1 MAELKPPGGEPLLST
16 GQTTNKLGT
25 AVEKRESESS
35 SENIPESDSSAQ
47 QDTDDDS
54 DRDSNSGEDDE
65 PSKKAVQNLYEGKKE
80 CNCCINWVEE
90 KPENKKEAA
99 TGTVITVRRNRDH
112 EKEKSLS
119 LHSILVHSEQ
129 LKDTLRDVL
138 SGTGS
143 AITSRDFV
151 LERPFENVFHQW
163 AAMTEMFKK
172 SEDKEDLQH
181 FKLLYEV
188 LSTELGDFF
197 DEVNDLLSNSLITY
211 PLLWT
216 IFPRGEICL
225 TADDLGQAV
234 AVRARNGAYSKEGY
248 RLKCDFID
256 TDGKTF
262 GLAGTCLEI
271 PGFKD
276 AVSIASLPVSPL
288 KYNPEAEG
296 IKEILVRRGRRFA
309 ELSSFHHKKCNGQ
322 EWHIGRKD
330 AWLPR
335 KSTGR
340 IIIDPETFDDNNP
353 AKAVF
358 LRPLS
363 SDQNDVTSFA
373 RSFKLV
379 RDSEFLLC
387 GSTVRGYSL
396 KSKAWAKFTVDDVGE
411 IEWNDTCA
419 SNLILPNGYKDLLLS
434 LVEEQMLAEDGFDD
448 FIEQKGQGLVLLL
461 SGDTGVGKTL
471 TAEVVAEKMRA
482 PLYAVSAGQLGFDA
496 EELEA
501 RLKLVL
507 DIASKWD
514 AVLLLDEGDVF
525 LEKRTTS
532 DLHRNRLVS
541 IFLQLLEYYAGT
553 LVITTNRAAVI
564 DEAIKSRI
572 HINIRLPGLTIEAR
586 KSLWEN
592 LLKENKIK
600 HGLIE
605 ADFQSL
611 AEVDVN
617 GREIKNALKSGILM
631 ARKAKEPV
639 SMTQLRV
646 ILDIL
651 TASKT
656 T

>member
-1 MAELKPPGGEPLLST
+1 MAIRKPMKLEQKRNFSVFLATAMLYGGSVPVSMQSKQAAGGINANSPSWAQSKPVGDEPLLST
-16 GQTTNKLGT
+16 LKPNNKLET
-25 AVEKRESESS
+25 AVAKRKSETST
-35 SENIPESDSSAQ
+35 ENIPESDSSAQ

-54 DRDSNSGEDDE
+54 DGDSKLSADDE
-65 PSKKAVQNLYEGKKE
+65 PIRKAVQNLYEGKKE

-90 KPENKKEAA
+90 EPEKKKEAA

-138 SGTGS
+138 HGTSS

-151 LERPFENVFHQW
+151 LERPFENVFHRW
-163 AAMTEMFKK
+163 AAMTEMSKK
-172 SEDKEDLQH
+172 SEDKEELQH
-181 FKLLYEV
+181 FKLLYEI
-188 LSTELGDFF
+188 LSSELGDFF

-216 IFPRGEICL
+216 IFPRSEVCL
-225 TADDLGQAV
+225 SADELGQPV
-234 AVRARNGAYSKEGY
+234 AVKARNGAYSKEGY

-271 PGFKD
+271 PCFKN
-276 AVSIASLPVSPL
+276 AASIASLPVSPL
-288 KYNPEAEG
+288 KYNPEADG

-309 ELSSFHHKKCNGQ
+309 ELSGFHHKKCNGQ
-322 EWHIGRKD
+322 EWYIGRKD
-330 AWLPR
+330 AWQPR
-335 KSTGR
+335 
-340 IIIDPETFDDNNP
+340 
-353 AKAVF
+353 
-358 LRPLS
+358 
-363 SDQNDVTSFA
+363 
-373 RSFKLV
+373 
-379 RDSEFLLC
+379 
-387 GSTVRGYSL
+387 
-396 KSKAWAKFTVDDVGE
+396 KFTVDDVGE

-541 IFLQLLEYYAGT
+541 IFLQLLEYYSGT
-553 LVITTNRAAVI
+553 LIITTNRAAVI

-572 HINIRLPGLTIEAR
+572 HINIRLPGLTVEAR

-592 LLKENKIK
+592 LLKENKIQ
-600 HGLIE
+600 HGLVE

-646 ILDIL
+646 VLDIL

>member
-1 MAELKPPGGEPLLST
+1 MAEPKPTGSESLLST
-16 GQTTNKLGT
+16 GQTTDKLGT

-90 KPENKKEAA
+90 EPENKKEAA

-138 SGTGS
+138 RGTGS

-216 IFPRGEICL
+216 IFARGEICL
-225 TADDLGQAV
+225 AADDLGQAV

-271 PGFKD
+271 PCFKD
-276 AVSIASLPVSPL
+276 AASIASLPVSPL

-296 IKEILVRRGRRFA
+296 IKEIL
-309 ELSSFHHKKCNGQ
+309 
-322 EWHIGRKD
+322 
-330 AWLPR
+330 
-335 KSTGR
+335 STGR

-553 LVITTNRAAVI
+553 LIITTNRAAVI

-646 ILDIL
+646 VLDVL

>member
-1 MAELKPPGGEPLLST
+1 MAELKTTGGEPLLST
-16 GQTTNKLGT
+16 GQTNDKLET
-25 AVEKRESESS
+25 AVENQESDSS
-35 SENIPESDSSAQ
+35 SEKIPESDSSAQ
-47 QDTDDDS
+47 QDTDDGS
-54 DRDSNSGEDDE
+54 DRDSGSGKDDE

-90 KPENKKEAA
+90 EPENKKEAA

-138 SGTGS
+138 RGTGS

-151 LERPFENVFHQW
+151 LERPFENVFHRW

-225 TADDLGQAV
+225 SADELGQAV

-262 GLAGTCLEI
+262 GLAGICLEI
-271 PGFKD
+271 PCFKD
-276 AVSIASLPVSPL
+276 AASIASLPVSPL

-309 ELSSFHHKKCNGQ
+309 ELSGFHHKKCNGQ
-322 EWHIGRKD
+322 EWYIGRKD
-330 AWLPR
+330 AWQPR

-363 SDQNDVTSFA
+363 SDENDVTSFA

-379 RDSEFLLC
+379 RD
-387 GSTVRGYSL
+387 T
-396 KSKAWAKFTVDDVGE
+396 KFTVDDVGE

-525 LEKRTTS
+525 LERRTTS

-541 IFLQLLEYYAGT
+541 IFLQLLEYYSGT
-553 LVITTNRAAVI
+553 LIITTNRAAVI

-600 HGLIE
+600 HGLIK

-646 ILDIL
+646 VLDIL

>member
-1 MAELKPPGGEPLLST
+1 MGAPEE
-16 GQTTNKLGT
+16 
-25 AVEKRESESS
+25 
-35 SENIPESDSSAQ
+35 IPKSDSSAQ

-54 DRDSNSGEDDE
+54 DKDSNSGEKDE
-65 PSKKAVQNLYEGKKE
+65 LSKKAVQNLDEGKKE

-90 KPENKKEAA
+90 EPEKKKEAA
-99 TGTVITVRRNRDH
+99 TGTVITVRRYRDH

-129 LKDTLRDVL
+129 LKGTSRDVL
-138 SGTGS
+138 RGTDS
-143 AITSRDFV
+143 AVTSRDFV
-151 LERPFENVFHQW
+151 LRRPFEN
-163 AAMTEMFKK
+163 
-172 SEDKEDLQH
+172 SEDEEDLQH

-197 DEVNDLLSNSLITY
+197 DEVNDLLSDSLITY

-225 TADDLGQAV
+225 SADELGQAV
-234 AVRARNGAYSKEGY
+234 AVRARNGAYSKESY
-248 RLKCDFID
+248 RLRCDFID

-271 PGFKD
+271 PCFKD
-276 AVSIASLPVSPL
+276 TASIARLPVSPL
-288 KYNPEAEG
+288 KYNPEAEW
-296 IKEILVRRGRRFA
+296 IKEVLVRRGRHFA
-309 ELSSFHHKKCNGQ
+309 ELSGFHHKKCNGQ
-322 EWHIGRKD
+322 EWYIGRKE
-330 AWLPR
+330 AWQPR
-335 KSTGR
+335 NSTGR

-363 SDQNDVTSFA
+363 SDKDDYS
-373 RSFKLV
+373 S
-379 RDSEFLLC
+379 
-387 GSTVRGYSL
+387 GWGYSL
-396 KSKAWAKFTVDDVGE
+396 KWKAWAKFTVDDVRE
-411 IEWNDTCA
+411 IGWNDTCT
-419 SNLILPNGYKDLLLS
+419 SNLILPNGYKDLLLY
-434 LVEEQMLAEDGFDD
+434 LVEDQMLAEDGFDD
-448 FIEQKGQGLVLLL
+448 FIQQKGQGLVLLL

-471 TAEVVAEKMRA
+471 TAEVVSAVAEKMRA
-482 PLYAVSAGQLGFDA
+482 PLYAVSACQLGFDA

-514 AVLLLDEGDVF
+514 AVLLLDEGDVSF
-525 LEKRTTS
+525 RSGRHLISTAIDWSPVSCSKTTRGLFKHRT
-532 DLHRNRLVS
+532 LRANRVQV
-541 IFLQLLEYYAGT
+541 FLQLPEYYSGT
-553 LVITTNRAAVI
+553 LIITTNRAAVI
-564 DEAIKSRI
+564 DESIKSRI
-572 HINIRLPGLTIEAR
+572 HINIRLPGLTSEAR

-592 LLKENKIK
+592 LLKENSIK
-600 HGLIE
+600 HGLVE
-605 ADFQSL
+605 ADFQLL

-617 GREIKNALKSGILM
+617 GREIRNALKSGILM

-646 ILDIL
+646 VLDIL

-656 T
+656 I